1 MKNEPKQGSGIKSWA
16 IDDRPREKLA
26 LKGAEALSDSELLAI
41 LISSGNKEKTAVDL
55 AKEIL
60 QLGGND
66 LEEVGKLSLMQLQK
80 VKGIGQ
86 ARAIS
91 IAAALELGR
100 RRQQGSVNVLRDV
113 DVLKSSKAVAGYLQM
128 RLQDYQHE
136 VFAVLFLNNSNK
148 IKRFE
153 IISKGGLTSTVAD
166 PRIIFKL
173 ALENNA
179 SNLILCHNHPSGKLE
194 PSQSDISLTE
204 KIKSAATHLDMRVLD
219 HVIVST
225 NGYYSFADEGLI

>member
-60 QLGGND
+60 QLGAND

>member
-1 MKNEPKQGSGIKSWA
+1 MENEPKQGSGIKFWA
-16 IDDRPREKLA
+16 VDDRPREKLA
-26 LKGAEALSDSELLAI
+26 LKGAEALSDSELRAI
-41 LISSGNKEKTAVDL
+41 LISSSNKEKTAVDL

-66 LEEVGKLSLMQLQK
+66 LEEVGKLSLKQLQK
-80 VKGIGQ
+80 IKGIGV
-86 ARAIS
+86 ARAIA

-100 RRQQGSVNVLRDV
+100 RRQQGSVNVLKDV
-113 DVLKSSKAVAGYLQM
+113 DVLKSSKAVATYLQM

-166 PRIIFKL
+166 PRIIFKI
-173 ALENNA
+173 ALEHNA

-194 PSQSDISLTE
+194 PSQSDIALTE
-204 KIKSAATHLDMRVLD
+204 KIKSAAGHLDMRVLD
-219 HVIVST
+219 HIIVST
-225 NGYYSFADEGLI
+225 NGYYSFADEGMV

>member
-60 QLGGND
+60 QLGAND

-100 RRQQGSVNVLRDV
+100 RRQQGSVNVLKDV

>member
-60 QLGGND
+60 QLGAND

-100 RRQQGSVNVLRDV
+100 RRQQGSVNVLKDV

-194 PSQSDISLTE
+194 PSQSDIALTE